1 MNKMKIT
8 IMIISLSTLGT
19 LDTLNKKYIIIN

>member
-8 IMIISLSTLGT
+8 IMIISLSALST